1 MTKKNAADQYDAHKG
16 SLFFPL
22 PNGTALLYKLN
33 GIATEPDS
41 EGLIQETVVAKKSKF
56 IVIPVKNWLKQDQR
70 FKVTWQMDGEAD
82 PTTFIRGAN
91 MLDVAGESNKDF
103 KLNFLTYKVGT
114 YKFTITFKNE
124 SSGEF
129 LLYKV

>member
-1 MTKKNAADQYDAHKG
+1 M
-16 SLFFPL
+16 
-22 PNGTALLYKLN
+22 
-33 GIATEPDS
+33 
-41 EGLIQETVVAKKSKF
+41 
-56 IVIPVKNWLKQDQR
+56 KQDQR
-70 FKVTWQMDGEAD
+70 FKVTWTIDGEID

-124 SSGEF
+124 TSGEF